1 MGLCYGKLLILK
13 KKTLV
18 CDLCIEICENMKNSF
33 LPQKAIIISVKK
45 ENDLINC
52 FRLKFDTKIQK
63 DFQFIAGQFL
73 MVGLPGYGDAPFTLS
88 SDARKS
94 QDYFE
99 ICVRTAGELSEKIN
113 SLKKG
118 DSLYIRGPFGNGF
131 PDVKSNLIIV
141 GGGCGFIPLKSI
153 ILENMNR
160 SDIKIQ
166 TFMGC
171 RSRNT
176 IVFESELSKWK
187 EKFDL
192 KVILEDSP
200 YVGFS
205 SEKGFV
211 TDLISQ
217 ANLLPE
223 SVVFCC
229 GPEPMYKFVA
239 KVLNERGIT
248 SNKIYFSLERRMYC
262 GTGQCQHCVCG
273 PVYTCKDGPVFTH
286 EYLKGLGKEHID
298 I

>member
-1 MGLCYGKLLILK
+1 
-13 KKTLV
+13 
-18 CDLCIEICENMKNSF
+18 MKNSF

-63 DFQFIAGQFL
+63 DFHFIAGQFL

-88 SDARKS
+88 SAAGKS

-131 PDVKSNLIIV
+131 PEVNGNVIIV
-141 GGGCGFIPLKSI
+141 GGGCGFIPLKSVI
-153 ILENMNR
+153 EQNIDRADVKMQ
-160 SDIKIQ
+160 I
-166 TFMGC
+166 FMGC
-171 RSRNT
+171 KSQET
-176 IVFESELSKWK
+176 MVFGNNWPKWQKKSETYL
-187 EKFDL
+187 
-192 KVILEDSP
+192 VLEQGNHQVLANSQG
-200 YVGFS
+200 YI
-205 SEKGFV
+205 
-211 TDLISQ
+211 TDLLVKVK
-217 ANLLPE
+217 LLPNAM
-223 SVVFCC
+223 VFCC

-239 KVLNERGIT
+239 KVLNERGI
-248 SNKIYFSLERRMYC
+248 SSDKIYFSLERRMYC

-273 PVYTCKDGPVFTH
+273 PVYTCTDGPVFTH
-286 EYLKGLGKEHID
+286 EQLKKFGKEHID